1 MNGQI
6 KQIRGDR
13 KEIDMIEV
21 LKHGS
26 NKKEIECKNCGAL
39 LRYDRKE
46 DVKIRDL
53 ITEDGRN
60 VGMTLYITCPDCK
73 HVVEIS
79 TSRWGK

>member
-1 MNGQI
+1 
-6 KQIRGDR
+6 
-13 KEIDMIEV
+13 MIEV
-21 LKHGS
+21 LKHGN

-79 TSRWGK
+79 TSRW